1 METILLLSFIP
12 SRIHPHHP
20 KSLVRASF
28 PHNPLRRED
37 NSIPA
42 TRCKLFLI
50 LQTSLT
56 GPAKRPAFIP
66 KATQRPPTQKRS
78 PPDTMKGAGSSTYT
92 LKHYFYTDGVG
103 FEPTEGCPSAVFKT
117 AAFNRSATHP
127 SGAKREAI
135 LAYTARECK
144 LFLSVGLNNI
154 RNWQDQNAR
163 RRQRG
168 A

>member
-1 METILLLSFIP
+1 MQAFSHSANKPDRSGKTSGIYSQ
-12 SRIHPHHP
+12 S
-20 KSLVRASF
+20 
-28 PHNPLRRED
+28 D
-37 NSIPA
+37 TTPA
-42 TRCKLFLI
+42 NTK
-50 LQTSLT
+50 
-56 GPAKRPAFIP
+56 
-66 KATQRPPTQKRS
+66 TQ